1 MVFVD
6 PYFDKNIGDLKN
18 LLGVKSSEEL
28 KKVEPQIVFANELE
42 LASVDIPRTNDFNE
56 LLLIHKQ
63 LFKGVYDWAGQIR
76 IIDIKKNNADAE
88 FFLIVGKINTASD
101 YVFAELDKERN
112 LQGLPK
118 DEFINR
124 LAYFYDQLNY
134 IHPFREG
141 NGRAQR
147 VFWTRLAKDANYE
160 IDWSLVV
167 GDENDEASRIA
178 AETMDL
184 SKLEVMFAKIVKAL
198 E

>member
-1 MVFVD
+1 MLEECND
-6 PYFDKNIGDLKN
+6 QLSKYKDL
-18 LLGVKSSEEL
+18 L
-28 KKVEPQIVFANELE
+28 
-42 LASVDIPRTNDFNE
+42 T
-56 LLLIHKQ
+56 
-63 LFKGVYDWAGQIR
+63 KG
-76 IIDIKKNNADAE
+76 
-88 FFLIVGKINTASD
+88 LS
-101 YVFAELDKERN
+101 
-112 LQGLPK
+112 K

-147 VFWTRLAKDANYE
+147 LFWTRLAKDANYE

>member
-112 LQGLPK
+112 LQGLSK

-147 VFWTRLAKDANYE
+147 LFWTRLAKDANYE

>member
-1 MVFVD
+1 M
-6 PYFDKNIGDLKN
+6 
-18 LLGVKSSEEL
+18 
-28 KKVEPQIVFANELE
+28 
-42 LASVDIPRTNDFNE
+42 
-56 LLLIHKQ
+56 
-63 LFKGVYDWAGQIR
+63 
-76 IIDIKKNNADAE
+76 
-88 FFLIVGKINTASD
+88 
-101 YVFAELDKERN
+101 RN
-112 LQGLPK
+112 LQGLSK